1 MCASPTHT
9 ELSVSSQNSVEL
21 RDSLTHFELEDS
33 AQQDI
38 EQVKLTAE
46 AIDQVKRTDMLEQR
60 LGNADL
66 EIPEKV
72 DESYKEK
79 IKLFIEMEKLRL
91 VCHAVGQGQEEKD
104 VSTFLNEENLPDF
117 DPDNLVSRL
126 KERKEQI
133 ESERETQGTEAAT
146 VAAES
151 ESAEVGSESVEAPE
165 VIEIAKPVLNA
176 EPEEGKGEAP
186 RRSVKELAGMFSAED
201 K

>member
-1 MCASPTHT
+1 M
-9 ELSVSSQNSVEL
+9 
-21 RDSLTHFELEDS
+21 
-33 AQQDI
+33 
-38 EQVKLTAE
+38 
-46 AIDQVKRTDMLEQR
+46 
-60 LGNADL
+60 
-66 EIPEKV
+66 

-104 VSTFLNEENLPDF
+104 VSAFLNEENLPDF

-133 ESERETQGTEAAT
+133 ESGRETQGTEAAT

-151 ESAEVGSESVEAPE
+151 ESAEVGSESVETTQSTE
-165 VIEIAKPVLNA
+165 SAKPVLNS
-176 EPEEGKGEAP
+176 EPEEGQGEAP
-186 RRSVKELAGMFSAED
+186 RRSVKELAGMFSVED